1 MCSCEH
7 RFYFGF
13 LPCGRGW
20 IALLEKLFFLLLIKG
35 VGSAKVLP
43 PTDGV
48 LVGVV
53 LDLVPLVVLVVEHVR
68 NHFMSSA
75 LFVCSGECIPLLFLS
90 GTEAGRYAVLFL
102 FGTEAVAGLCKILG
116 YTSSPVQMSILYSL
130 AQTH

>member
-20 IALLEKLFFLLLIKG
+20 IALLEQLLIKG
-35 VGSAKVLP
+35 AGSAKVLP

-53 LDLVPLVVLVVEHVR
+53 LDLVPLVVLVIEHVR

-75 LFVCSGECIPLLFLS
+75 LFVCSGECIPFLFLS
-90 GTEAGRYAVLFL
+90 GTEAGRCAVLFL
-102 FGTEAVAGLCKILG
+102 FGTEAVAGLCRWTC
-116 YTSSPVQMSILYSL
+116 TSLLMLL
-130 AQTH
+130 

>member
-7 RFYFGF
+7 RFYFGL

-20 IALLEKLFFLLLIKG
+20 IALLKQLNFLLLIKG
-35 VGSAKVLP
+35 AGSAKVLP
-43 PTDGV
+43 PTDCV

-53 LDLVPLVVLVVEHVR
+53 LDLVPIVVLVVENVR

-75 LFVCSGECIPLLFLS
+75 LFVCSGECIHFLFLS
-90 GTEAGRYAVLFL
+90 GAETGRCAVLFL

-116 YTSSPVQMSILYSL
+116 YTTDAPV
-130 AQTH
+130 H